1 MNTQKQLNP
10 LPAILAAIFTGGL
23 GFGIV
28 LPVSSVILERL
39 EVSTPLIGLTATV
52 MFAGIAIGGPLSGR
66 LIELFG
72 IKRTLT
78 GGLFCNA
85 VLMVCLG
92 LYISLPFWF
101 TIRFIMG
108 IAFASVFTSCE
119 TLINRVS
126 NDQNRGR
133 NLGLYAFAFS
143 LSLILGP
150 AGIWLLKF
158 GTLTPFAITGIIS
171 FSAALISYF
180 MLPSLTEKSPKIKF
194 DLAFIKRI
202 KVSVIAMLTA
212 GFMEGAL
219 IALIPIYA
227 IRQGFSAAET
237 GMLLFAFVLGHGCF
251 PPIIGALGDR
261 IGLKNV
267 LAISYLLGTISF
279 ITILF
284 FPEKIPLTGL
294 LILGGAS
301 VGALYPLAVG
311 ILADYLSSEELPRGN
326 AMTTFCYGLGSI
338 IGPFIPAVIMHIT
351 VPKSLFIVS
360 ALLYAGLF
368 GMLLLQRKNNS

>member
-1 MNTQKQLNP
+1 MQTQKHLNL

-28 LPVSSVILERL
+28 LPVSSVVLENIG
-39 EVSTPLIGLTATV
+39 VSTPLIGLTATM

-72 IKRTLT
+72 IKRTLA

-101 TIRFIMG
+101 AIRFVMG
-108 IAFASVFTSCE
+108 VAFASVFTSCE

-150 AGIWLLKF
+150 TGIWLLKF
-158 GTLTPFAITGIIS
+158 GTLIPFAITGAIS
-171 FSAALISYF
+171 LSAALISYF
-180 MLPSLTEKSPKIKF
+180 MLPTIQEKSPDIKF

-202 KVSVIAMLTA
+202 KISVIAMLTA

-227 IRQGFSAAET
+227 IRQGFNVAET
-237 GMLLFAFVLGHGCF
+237 GILLFAFVIGHGCF

-267 LAISYLLGTISF
+267 LAISYCLGTVSF
-279 ITILF
+279 IAILF

-294 LILGGAS
+294 LVLGGAS

-311 ILADYLSSEELPRGN
+311 ILADFLSSEELPRGN
-326 AMTTFCYGLGSI
+326 ALTTFCYGLGSI

-351 VPKSLFIVS
+351 VPKSLFVVAAI
-360 ALLYAGLF
+360 LYAGLF
-368 GMLLLQRKNNS
+368 GMILLQRKSKS

>member
-1 MNTQKQLNP
+1 
-10 LPAILAAIFTGGL
+10 
-23 GFGIV
+23 
-28 LPVSSVILERL
+28 
-39 EVSTPLIGLTATV
+39 
-52 MFAGIAIGGPLSGR
+52 
-66 LIELFG
+66 
-72 IKRTLT
+72 
-78 GGLFCNA
+78 
-85 VLMVCLG
+85 
-92 LYISLPFWF
+92 
-101 TIRFIMG
+101 MG

-294 LILGGAS
+294 LVLGGAS

>member
-1 MNTQKQLNP
+1 MSTQTHGNT

-28 LPVSSVILERL
+28 LPVSSVILENIGI
-39 EVSTPLIGLTATV
+39 STPLIGLTATI

-66 LIELFG
+66 MIELFG
-72 IKRTLT
+72 IKRTLS
-78 GGLFCNA
+78 GGLLCNA
-85 VLMVCLG
+85 LLMVCLG

-101 TIRFIMG
+101 LIRFIMG
-108 IAFASVFTSCE
+108 VAFASVFTSCE
-119 TLINRVS
+119 TLINRIS

-143 LSLILGP
+143 LSLMIGP
-150 AGIWLLKF
+150 AGLWLLKF
-158 GTLTPFAITGIIS
+158 GTLTPFAITGAIS
-171 FSAALISYF
+171 FASALIAFF
-180 MLPSLTEKSPKIKF
+180 MLPSIQEKNPDIKF
-194 DLAFIKRI
+194 DLSFLKKIRL
-202 KVSVIAMLTA
+202 SVITMLTA

-219 IALIPIYA
+219 IALIPIYS
-227 IRQGFSAAET
+227 IRQGFSSAET

-267 LAISYLLGTISF
+267 LTISYCLGTLSF
-279 ITILF
+279 IAILF
-284 FPEKIPLTGL
+284 FPAKIPLTGL
-294 LILGGAS
+294 LVLGGAS

-311 ILADYLSSEELPRGN
+311 LLADFLSDDELPRGN
-326 AMTTFCYGLGSI
+326 AMTTFFYGLGSI
-338 IGPFIPAVIMHIT
+338 IGPFIPAVIMHFT

-360 ALLYAGLF
+360 AILYAGLF
-368 GMLLLQRKNNS
+368 GMILLQRKNTT

>member
-1 MNTQKQLNP
+1 MNTQKQLSP

-28 LPVSSVILERL
+28 LPVSSVVLEDIGI
-39 EVSTPLIGLTATV
+39 STPLIGLTATI

-66 LIELFG
+66 MIELFG
-72 IKRTLT
+72 IKRTLS
-78 GGLFCNA
+78 GGLLCNA
-85 VLMVCLG
+85 LLMVCLG

-101 TIRFIMG
+101 LIRFIMG
-108 IAFASVFTSCE
+108 VAFASVFTSCE
-119 TLINRVS
+119 TLINRIS

-143 LSLILGP
+143 LSLMIGP

-180 MLPSLTEKSPKIKF
+180 MLPSLTEKAPKIKF
-194 DLAFIKRI
+194 DLAFLKRI

-237 GMLLFAFVLGHGCF
+237 GMLLFAFVIGHGCF

-267 LAISYLLGTISF
+267 LTISYCLGTLSF
-279 ITILF
+279 IAILF
-284 FPEKIPLTGL
+284 FPAKIPLTGL
-294 LILGGAS
+294 LVLGGAS

-311 ILADYLSSEELPRGN
+311 LLADFLSDDELPRGN

-338 IGPFIPAVIMHIT
+338 IGPFIPAVIMHFT

-360 ALLYAGLF
+360 AILYAGLF
-368 GMLLLQRKNNS
+368 GMILLQRKNNT

>member
-1 MNTQKQLNP
+1 MDTQKQLNA

-28 LPVSSVILERL
+28 LPVSSVVLENVG
-39 EVSTPLIGLTATV
+39 VSTPLIGLTATI

-66 LIELFG
+66 MIELFG
-72 IKRTLT
+72 IKRTLS
-78 GGLFCNA
+78 GALLCNA

-101 TIRFIMG
+101 VIRFIMG
-108 IAFASVFTSCE
+108 VSFASVFTSCE
-119 TLINRVS
+119 TLINRIS

-133 NLGLYAFAFS
+133 NLGFYAFAFS
-143 LSLILGP
+143 LSLMIGP
-150 AGIWLLKF
+150 AGLWLLKF
-158 GTLTPFAITGIIS
+158 GTLTPFAATGVIS
-171 FSAALISYF
+171 FGSALIAFYV
-180 MLPSLTEKSPKIKF
+180 LPSIQEKSLDIKF
-194 DLAFIKRI
+194 DLSFLKRI
-202 KVSVIAMLTA
+202 KMSVITMLTA

-227 IRQGFSAAET
+227 IRQNFSPAET
-237 GMLLFAFVLGHGCF
+237 GLLLFAFVLGHGCF

-267 LAISYLLGTISF
+267 LGISYCLGMLSF
-279 ITILF
+279 FAILF
-284 FPEKIPLTGL
+284 FPAKIPLTGL
-294 LILGGAS
+294 LVLGGAS

-311 ILADYLSSEELPRGN
+311 LLADFLSDEELPRGN
-326 AMTTFCYGLGSI
+326 AMTTFFYGLGSI
-338 IGPFIPAVIMHIT
+338 IGPFIPAVIMHYT

-360 ALLYAGLF
+360 AIFYAGLF
-368 GMLLLQRKNNS
+368 AMILLQRKNKN